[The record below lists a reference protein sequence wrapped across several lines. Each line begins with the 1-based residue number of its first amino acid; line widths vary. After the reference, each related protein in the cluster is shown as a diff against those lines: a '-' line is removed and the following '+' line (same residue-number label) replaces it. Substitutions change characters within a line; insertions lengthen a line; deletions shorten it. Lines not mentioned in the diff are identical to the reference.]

1 MPTKEPLFHEERGAL
16 LRWCLDAEANA
27 HLPDHH
33 VISLAAIDDKRGW
46 SIYPKSYRT
55 L

>member
-1 MPTKEPLFHEERGAL
+1 MRSEGPYCESIP
-16 LRWCLDAEANA
+16 DAETNSRP
-27 HLPDHH
+27 PDHQ
-33 VISLAAIDDKRGW
+33 VISLAPIDDKRGW